1 MNVTLPWMK
10 AHRKAKPSRMFRT
23 DRRDLAI
30 GAAAFVT
37 ADDAQHFAFRV
48 FRDAQ
53 QCCAPRAA
61 VECLSN

>member
-1 MNVTLPWMK
+1 
-10 AHRKAKPSRMFRT
+10 MFRT

-53 QCCAPRAA
+53 RQCCAPRDTLFDY
-61 VECLSN
+61 LSN